1 MPSGRT
7 HDRLT
12 FWSLLPIVGATF
24 WLTRKVELTLI
35 LAAAFLFSGLMFGP
49 DLDIYSIQF
58 KRWGLLRWIW
68 LPYQKALR
76 HRSLL
81 SHGLIIGTIFRV
93 LYLSTILAVI
103 AFVVVAIAQLIWG
116 FAWNWQQFAWESF
129 SAIEKDY
136 RAEAFFFWLG
146 LELGALSHSLSD
158 WIGSAYQ
165 ARRKKR
171 PKQRKSPGKKR
182 ISSRR

>member
-12 FWSLLPIVGATF
+12 LWSLPPIAGGAF
-24 WLTRKVELTLI
+24 WLTREVELTLI

-49 DLDIYSIQF
+49 DLDIYSLQF
-58 KRWGLLRWIW
+58 KRWGWLRWIW

-81 SHGLIIGTIFRV
+81 SHGLIIGTVLRV
-93 LYLSTILAVI
+93 LYLLTILAAI
-103 AFVVVAIAQLIWG
+103 AFVFVAIAQLIWG
-116 FAWNWQQFAWESF
+116 FPWNWQQFARATF
-129 SAIEKDY
+129 TAIEREYKVETL
-136 RAEAFFFWLG
+136 ALWLG

-158 WIGSAYQ
+158 WLGSACQ
-165 ARRKKR
+165 ARRQKNL
-171 PKQRKSPGKKR
+171 KQRKSSGKR
-182 ISSRR
+182 H

>member
-12 FWSLLPIVGATF
+12 FWSLPPIVGGTF

-49 DLDIYSIQF
+49 DLDIYSLQF
-58 KRWGLLRWIW
+58 KRWGWLRWIW

-81 SHGLIIGTIFRV
+81 SHGLIIGTVLRV
-93 LYLSTILAVI
+93 LYLSTILVVI

-116 FAWNWQQFAWESF
+116 FAWNWQQFARQTF
-129 SAIEKDY
+129 TAIESEYKV
-136 RAEAFFFWLG
+136 EALALWLG

-165 ARRKKR
+165 ARRKKNL
-171 PKQRKSPGKKR
+171 KQRKSPVKR
-182 ISSRR
+182 RTSPRR

>member
-12 FWSLLPIVGATF
+12 YWSLPPIVGGTF
-24 WLTRKVELTLI
+24 WLTREVELTLI

-58 KRWGLLRWIW
+58 KRWGLLRWVW

-81 SHGLIIGTIFRV
+81 SHGLIIGTVFRV
-93 LYLSTILAVI
+93 LYLSIILAVI

-116 FAWNWQQFAWESF
+116 FAWNWQQFARATF
-129 SAIEKDY
+129 TAIEKDY
-136 RAEAFFFWLG
+136 RTQTLYLWLG

-158 WIGSAYQ
+158 WISSAYQ
-165 ARRKKR
+165 ARRKKNLQ
-171 PKQRKSPGKKR
+171 QRKVPKKKR
-182 ISSRR
+182 TSSRR